1 LPIIEQFIQLVE
13 NILSRK
19 EGMVL
24 LSKFIAKSMVR
35 FKNNTFTLALHVGF
49 WLLFFLFISILI
61 SNYLPF
67 DQAVVRIFLNGVV
80 MVFAFYFNA
89 LFLVNSL
96 LERKKYV
103 GFLVS
108 ASFLVFVTGVFRFLL
123 LKIFER
129 AELSFAIPGQTENL
143 LVFSFLNQ
151 LVIVVVS
158 TIFQLLQNRVRRDRQ
173 RQQLQNMQNEAQLNF
188 LKTQINPHFLFNTLN
203 NIYALSVIRSEK
215 TPAMILKLSELLRYV
230 IYDGRE
236 KRVLLEQEINHIK
249 KFIEL
254 FQMKS
259 ENELNIT
266 MQVEGSPNGLRIE
279 PMILIPIV
287 ENCFKHTDFDT
298 NPGAYVKIILAI
310 HNKSIKFITLNTKD
324 ESDLQKDKTGGVGL
338 ENIKK
343 RLDLNYFNQYEL
355 IIQNKKQIFE
365 VNLSM
370 ELDNEKDNST
380 IN

>member
-1 LPIIEQFIQLVE
+1 MPIIEHFIHLVE
-13 NILSRK
+13 NILSK
-19 EGMVL
+19 QQSMVL
-24 LSKFIAKSMVR
+24 LSKFVAKTMLG
-35 FKNNTFTLALHVGF
+35 FKNNTFTIALHVGF
-49 WLLFFLFISILI
+49 WILYFLLITLLI

-67 DQAVVRIFLNGVV
+67 DQALARILLNGVV

-89 LFLVNSL
+89 LVLVNRL
-96 LERKKYV
+96 LESKKYV
-103 GFLVS
+103 VYVTSALFLV
-108 ASFLVFVTGVFRFLL
+108 LVTGVFRFLL
-123 LKIFER
+123 LKNFER
-129 AELSFAIPGQTENL
+129 AELSFAIPEQTEKL
-143 LVFSFLNQ
+143 VVFSFLNQ

-173 RQQLQNMQNEAQLNF
+173 RQQLQNMQSEAQLSF
-188 LKTQINPHFLFNTLN
+188 LKAQINPHFLFNTLN

-298 NPGAYVKIILAI
+298 NAGAYIKIILVI

-343 RLDLNYFNQYEL
+343 RLHLNYFNNYEL

-370 ELDNEKDNST
+370 ELDNEKDYST

>member
-49 WLLFFLFISILI
+49 WLLYFLFISILI